1 VTKAKTFIADAT
13 LKEAPQEIVCFE
25 RGIGHGCDGVI
36 VSFHED
42 YSSYVRLKER
52 IREYPIVE
60 FSETESF
67 LINLDD
73 KIHYRHLTLT
83 TLAQHMLTLKKR
95 NNE

>member
-1 VTKAKTFIADAT
+1 M
-13 LKEAPQEIVCFE
+13 
-25 RGIGHGCDGVI
+25 I

-73 KIHYRHLTLT
+73 KIHYCHLTLT
-83 TLAQHMLTLKKR
+83 TLA
-95 NNE
+95 